1 MLFDSLKGIGRAFFD
16 IFINRIETLTLDLKE
31 DRYRFVSLL
40 LLGASAFFILTL
52 GIILGVFFLVLTFWE
67 SSRLLAI
74 GILMGLFLVAG
85 LFLFAVLVRKIK
97 TLPGPF
103 EGILSEFYKD
113 REALGGRRR
122 GDKQ

>member
-1 MLFDSLKGIGRAFFD
+1 MLFDSLKGIGRA
-16 IFINRIETLTLDLKE
+16 IFEIVINRIETLTLDLKE

-40 LLGASAFFILTL
+40 LLGASAFFVLML
-52 GIILGVFFLVLTFWE
+52 GIILGVFFLVLACWE
-67 SSRLLAI
+67 SNRLLAI
-74 GILMGLFLVAG
+74 GILTSLLLTLGAT
-85 LFLFAVLVRKIK
+85 LFAILARKIK

-122 GDKQ
+122 DDKR

>member
-1 MLFDSLKGIGRAFFD
+1 MLFDSLKGIGRAFFE
-16 IFINRIETLTLDLKE
+16 ILINRVETLSLDLKE

-40 LLGASAFFILTL
+40 LLGASAFFVLAL
-52 GIILGVFFLVLTFWE
+52 GVVLGVFFIVMAFWA

-74 GILMGLFLVAG
+74 GIIMAVFLSVGLS
-85 LFLFAVLVRKIK
+85 LFALLVRKIK

-122 GDKQ
+122 GDKR

>member
-1 MLFDSLKGIGRAFFD
+1 MLFDSLKGIGRAFFE
-16 IFINRIETLTLDLKE
+16 ILINRVETLSLDLKE

-40 LLGASAFFILTL
+40 LLGASAFFVLAL
-52 GIILGVFFLVLTFWE
+52 GVVLGVFFLVMAFWA

-74 GILMGLFLVAG
+74 GIIMAVFLSVGLS
-85 LFLFAVLVRKIK
+85 LFALLVRKIK

-122 GDKQ
+122 GDKR

>member
-1 MLFDSLKGIGRAFFD
+1 MLFDSLKGIGRAFFE
-16 IFINRIETLTLDLKE
+16 ILINRIETLTLDLKE

-40 LLGASAFFILTL
+40 LLGASAFFVLML
-52 GIILGVFFLVLTFWE
+52 GIILGVFFLVLTFWA
-67 SSRLLAI
+67 SNRLLAI
-74 GILMGLFLVAG
+74 GILMSLFLG
-85 LFLFAVLVRKIK
+85 LGISLFALLVRKMK

-122 GDKQ
+122 GDKR